1 MIKAIVFDFDGLV
14 IDTETP
20 AYEAFRDVYLT
31 YGVELSLNTYAQC
44 IGTSFAVFNPFNY
57 LVEQLGSEVDME
69 TVKRQVD
76 ERHHMLLEQA
86 TLRPGVLEYL
96 NDAREGGLRI
106 GLATS
111 SPLSWINPYFD
122 RFELRPYFDSIT
134 TADEVANV
142 KPDPELYLKS
152 LEKLN
157 VSGNEAIA
165 FEDSLNGLRA
175 AKAAGLHCTVVPNP
189 STRHFPFENHDLK
202 LESMDEMSLAD
213 VIRRI
218 ETGEARPS

>member
-1 MIKAIVFDFDGLV
+1 MIKAIVFDFDGLI

-20 AYEAFRDVYLT
+20 AYEAFREVFRT
-31 YGVELSLNTYAQC
+31 YGVELSLDTYAQC

-57 LVEQLGSEVDME
+57 LEERLGREIDSE

-76 ERHHMLLEQA
+76 EHHHKLLEQA
-86 TLRPGVLEYL
+86 TLRPGVLDYL
-96 NDAREGGLRI
+96 NDARARGLRI

-122 RFELRPYFDSIT
+122 RFDLRRHFDSIST
-134 TADEVANV
+134 SDEVANV

-152 LEKLN
+152 LAKLD
-157 VSGNEAIA
+157 VAGSEAIA

-189 STRHFPFENHDLK
+189 STQHFPFQHHDLM
-202 LESMDEMSLAD
+202 LGSMEDMPLGD

-218 ETGEARPS
+218 EAGEAHRA

>member
-1 MIKAIVFDFDGLV
+1 MIKAIVFDFDGLI

-20 AYEAFRDVYLT
+20 AYEAFREVFRT
-31 YGVELSLNTYAQC
+31 YEVELSLDTYAQC
-44 IGTSFAVFNPFNY
+44 IGTTFAVFNPFNY
-57 LVEQLGSEVDME
+57 LAECLGREIDSE

-76 ERHHMLLEQA
+76 EHHRNLLEQA
-86 TLRPGVLEYL
+86 TLRPGVLDYL
-96 NDAREGGLRI
+96 NFALESGLRI

-122 RFELRPYFDSIT
+122 RFDLRPYFNSIT
-134 TADEVANV
+134 TSDEVANV

-152 LEKLN
+152 LVKLG
-157 VSGNEAIA
+157 VTGSEAIA

-175 AKAAGLHCTVVPNP
+175 AKAAGLYCTIVPNP
-189 STRHFPFENHDLK
+189 STQHFPFQHHDLM
-202 LESMDEMSLAD
+202 LGSMDEMPLAD

-218 ETGEARPS
+218 ETREAHQA